1 MAQGATLEHSR
12 LDHGVIVELL
22 SLWRQRLQ
30 AVYGTPTENTAALP
44 NTLELQGY
52 MLKHSLSVTQTL
64 SLRPPTLR
72 QKYEP
77 QYDHQILSV

>member
-30 AVYGTPTENTAALP
+30 AVY
-44 NTLELQGY
+44 
-52 MLKHSLSVTQTL
+52 VTQTL